1 MRVVWLVMKRELGAY
16 FRSYM
21 GYVILAVILLVNG
34 VLFNVYA
41 LGGGAKFSA
50 EVLRNFFYFSS
61 GTTMIAG
68 IFLTMRL
75 LAEERQMGTLVIYTT
90 SPVKDAQLVLGKF
103 LSAFL
108 FLCLLTLLSLYMPLL
123 IFVNGKVSVGHIA
136 GGYAGL
142 LCLGAASLSVG
153 LFGSALARSQIVAA
167 IVGAGILVCLLLF
180 WMLANV
186 TDPPLSGIFGYLA
199 LHNKHFLPFMKGSVN
214 TRDILYY
221 LSVTYFFLLLSTRV
235 IEARRWR

>member
-1 MRVVWLVMKRELGAY
+1 MRVVWLVTKRELGAY

-34 VLFNVYA
+34 ILFNVYA

-75 LAEERQMGTLVIYTT
+75 LAEERQMGTLVLYTT
-90 SPVKDAQLVLGKF
+90 SPVRDAYLILGKF

-108 FLCLLTLLSLYMPLL
+108 FLCLLTLLTLYMPLL

-136 GGYAGL
+136 GGYVGL

-153 LFGSALARSQIVAA
+153 LFGSALARNQIVAA

-186 TDPPLSGIFGYLA
+186 TDPPLSGIFGYMA
-199 LHNKHFLPFMKGSVN
+199 LHNKHFLPFMQGSVN

>member
-21 GYVILAVILLVNG
+21 GYVILSVVLLVDG
-34 VLFNVYA
+34 VLFNAYA
-41 LGGGAKFSA
+41 LSGGAKLSA

-68 IFLTMRL
+68 VLLTMRL
-75 LAEERQMGTLVIYTT
+75 LAEERQMGTLVLYTT
-90 SPVKDAQLVLGKF
+90 SPVKDAQLVFGKF
-103 LSAFL
+103 LSAFV
-108 FLCLLTLLSLYMPLL
+108 FLCVLTLLTLYMPLL
-123 IFVNGKVSVGHIA
+123 VYLNGKVSVGHIA
-136 GGYAGL
+136 GGYVGL
-142 LCLGAASLSVG
+142 VCLGAASLAVG

-180 WMLANV
+180 WLLANV
-186 TDPPLSGIFGYLA
+186 TDPPLSGVFGYLA

-214 TRDILYY
+214 TRDIIYY

>member
-1 MRVVWLVMKRELGAY
+1 MRIVWLVMKRELGAY

-21 GYVILAVILLVNG
+21 GYVILAVILLVDG
-34 VLFNVYA
+34 ILFNAYA

-75 LAEERQMGTLVIYTT
+75 LAEERQMGTMVLYTT
-90 SPVKDAQLVLGKF
+90 SPVKDAHLVLGKF

-108 FLCLLTLLSLYMPLL
+108 FLCLLTLLTLYMPLL
-123 IFVNGKVSVGHIA
+123 IFVNGKVSAGHIA
-136 GGYAGL
+136 GGYVGL

-167 IVGAGILVCLLLF
+167 IVGAGILVSLLLF
-180 WMLANV
+180 WLLANI
-186 TDPPLSGIFGYLA
+186 TDAPLSGVLGYLA
-199 LHNKHFLPFMKGSVN
+199 LHNKHFLPFMKGSVS
-214 TRDILYY
+214 TRDIVYY

>member
-34 VLFNVYA
+34 ILFNVYA

-75 LAEERQMGTLVIYTT
+75 LAEERQMGTLVLYTT
-90 SPVKDAQLVLGKF
+90 SPVKDAHLVLGKF

-123 IFVNGKVSVGHIA
+123 IFVNGKVSAGHIV
-136 GGYAGL
+136 GGYVGL

-153 LFGSALARSQIVAA
+153 LFGSALARNQIVAA
-167 IVGAGILVCLLLF
+167 IVGAGILVSLLLF

-186 TDPPLSGIFGYLA
+186 TSPPLSGIFGYLA
-199 LHNKHFLPFMKGSVN
+199 LHNKHFLPFMRGIVS
-214 TRDILYY
+214 TGDIVYY

>member
-21 GYVILAVILLVNG
+21 GYVIMFVVLLVDG
-34 VLFNVYA
+34 ILFNAYA
-41 LGGGAKFSA
+41 LSGGAKLSA

-68 IFLTMRL
+68 ILLTMRL
-75 LAEERQMGTLVIYTT
+75 LAEERQMGTLVLYTT
-90 SPVKDAQLVLGKF
+90 SPVKDGALVLGKF
-103 LSAFL
+103 LSAFV
-108 FLCLLTLLSLYMPLL
+108 FLCVLTLLTFYMPLL
-123 IFVNGKVSVGHIA
+123 VYLHGKVSVGHIV

-142 LCLGAASLSVG
+142 VCLGAASLAVG

-167 IVGAGILVCLLLF
+167 IVGTGILVSLLLF
-180 WMLANV
+180 WLLANV
-186 TDPPLSGIFGYLA
+186 TDPPLAGVFGYLA

-214 TRDILYY
+214 VRDVVYY